1 MPLLKLNGFA
11 VFVVDRFYS
20 STCGYTIGKAT
31 AGEADV
37 IDKLVENDEEL
48 VSWPA
53 DLVRP
58 ALCVILKIGMDMI
71 LV

>member
-1 MPLLKLNGFA
+1 MKLIA

-58 ALCVILKIGMDMI
+58 SLCVILKIGMDMI